1 MKQWQSFSILV
12 MTLLLC
18 SSWQVAHGKGLLRSA
33 ARGEVATKNAS
44 WSQHALATV
53 VAAGL
58 LGGVVALP
66 AAAHELSPEQRA
78 RRQYLHQD
86 KLPATSAHPHYH
98 MSGSPSGEMQG
109 RHEQLGAEDEED
121 NALAWSE
128 EVTQGSGVF
137 YLALHNPD
145 YDHIH
150 HLVYVGDTTTG
161 EPLFAGMFL
170 VGHEED
176 YLRLYAHDGLVT
188 QGFAQ
193 HDVKVFPD
201 PLDLYAEV
209 TVFTIKDLNLRGKY
223 APVVPELFP
232 VAEVGEELQMVQYGV
247 REDDPDTLFNL
258 PIKQRA
264 CKVLDPKAWGEL
276 GIGRHTCTALEGA
289 HGSFGAPLFL
299 TRNSNLVGFHG
310 GYTPVQA
317 NHAEGM
323 TQEFVDF
330 VIAQQANPTAVD
342 SKDKLAV
349 TWGALKVAQ

>member
-1 MKQWQSFSILV
+1 MRQCRIFKVLV
-12 MTLLLC
+12 LTLLLC

-33 ARGEVATKNAS
+33 ARGEVAAKNAS
-44 WSQHALATV
+44 LSQRALAAV

-58 LGGVVALP
+58 LGGTAVLSAS
-66 AAAHELSPEQRA
+66 AHELSPEQRA
-78 RRQYLHQD
+78 RRQYLHQAE
-86 KLPATSAHPHYH
+86 LQATSTRHRGH

-109 RHEQLGAEDEED
+109 QHEQLGAEDEED

-137 YLALHNPD
+137 YLALHNPE

-150 HLVYVGDTTTG
+150 HVVYVGDTATG

-170 VGHEED
+170 VGHEEE
-176 YLRLYAHDGLVT
+176 YLRLYAHNGLVA

-201 PLDLYAEV
+201 PLDLYAQV
-209 TVFTIKDLNLRGKY
+209 TVFTIKDLNLHGRY
-223 APVVPELFP
+223 MPARPELFP
-232 VAEVGEELQMVQYGV
+232 VLEVGKELQMVQYGV
-247 REDDPDTLFNL
+247 RADDPESLFDL
-258 PIKQRA
+258 PIKQRS
-264 CKVLDPKAWGEL
+264 CKVLEAKVWAEL
-276 GIGRHTCTALEGA
+276 GIGRHTCTARTGA
-289 HGSFGAPLFL
+289 HASFGAPIFL
-299 TRNSNLVGFHG
+299 TDSGNLVGFHG
-310 GYTPVQA
+310 GSTPAQA

-330 VIAQQANPTAVD
+330 VIAQQANPTAVGREG
-342 SKDKLAV
+342 KLAV